1 MSKLITGVA
10 IAQGMITT
18 GLLGW
23 VAASGALGGAAGPA
37 AGAHPGAAAHG
48 AAAGGHGAVDP
59 RPPQEI
65 WTSLLEGNARFV
77 EGRSTERH
85 PVERRAATADG
96 QQPPAMVLTCS
107 DSRLAPELL
116 FDRDV
121 GELFVVRV
129 AGNVADPV
137 GIGSLE
143 YAADHLGSK
152 VLVVLGHEKCGA
164 VTAALS
170 GAVMPTTSL
179 QALVDELAPA
189 LQDLPG
195 TGAAPDRVHA
205 GVEANVRAT
214 AAELLATSPV
224 LSGMSTQGKLLVV
237 PAIYDLASG
246 QIRVL
251 PAAPATEVAGA
262 APEAGRPSAQ

>member
-1 MSKLITGVA
+1 MNKLTMVA
-10 IAQGMITT
+10 IGQGMITM
-18 GLLGW
+18 GVLGW
-23 VAASGALGGAAGPA
+23 VAATQLGPA
-37 AGAHPGAAAHG
+37 GRAPAAASAAAHG
-48 AAAGGHGAVDP
+48 AAGGGHGAVDP
-59 RPPQEI
+59 RPPAEI
-65 WTSLLEGNARFV
+65 WASMLEGNARFV
-77 EGRSTERH
+77 AGQSTERK
-85 PVERRAATADG
+85 PIERRAATANG

-107 DSRLAPELL
+107 DSRLPPELL

-170 GAVMPTTSL
+170 GEPMPTPSL
-179 QALVDELAPA
+179 SALVAELAPA
-189 LQDLPG
+189 LQELPG
-195 TGAAPDRVHA
+195 TGTAPDRVHA

-214 AAELLATSPV
+214 TAELLATSPV
-224 LSGMSTQGKLLVV
+224 ISGKAVQGQLLVV

-246 QIRVL
+246 QIKVL
-251 PAAPATEVAGA
+251 AEAGTGGVAAAAPT
-262 APEAGRPSAQ
+262 PTSH